1 MRVAY
6 TLEQCWHRLPGGTAT
21 AALHVAEAIGQHDAG
36 VELIGVAARHRQPPD
51 AAYRPPIK
59 VHHLAVPRPLLY
71 ESWLRLGRPLVE
83 RAVGRVDVCH
93 STTIIPAASAA
104 PAVVTIH
111 DLAFLHRPEHFT
123 KRGND
128 VFRRGLAAI
137 RRRADLVLCS
147 SQATM
152 DDCFAAGIDA
162 ERLRHVPLGVAAAPA
177 SADDIKGV
185 RQRYA
190 LADRFALFVG
200 TVEPRKNL
208 PRLIQA
214 IAAMPEPIPLV
225 VVGASGWGDAVGDPG
240 PTRFLGFVPR
250 ADLAA
255 LYAAASVFCYPSL
268 LEGFGLPVLEAMVQ
282 GTPVVTT
289 KGTSTEEVAGGNA
302 VLVDATDVRSI
313 SAGIEAAL
321 DDAVNLAERGRAWAM
336 SRTWTL
342 TAELTV
348 AAYREVCG

>member
-1 MRVAY
+1 
-6 TLEQCWHRLPGGTAT
+6 
-21 AALHVAEAIGQHDAG
+21 
-36 VELIGVAARHRQPPD
+36 
-51 AAYRPPIK
+51 K
-59 VHHLAVPRPLLY
+59 V
-71 ESWLRLGRPLVE
+71 
-83 RAVGRVDVCH
+83 
-93 STTIIPAASAA
+93 
-104 PAVVTIH
+104 
-111 DLAFLHRPEHFT
+111 
-123 KRGND
+123 
-128 VFRRGLAAI
+128 
-137 RRRADLVLCS
+137 
-147 SQATM
+147 
-152 DDCFAAGIDA
+152 
-162 ERLRHVPLGVAAAPA
+162 
-177 SADDIKGV
+177 V